1 MRMCEISTF
10 RWQDAT
16 VTCERQLLA
25 IAHVPSNLALIS
37 GQATG
42 VVSPQS
48 SAFTF
53 TSGYTFFFHAN
64 EVLFP
69 PETTDE
75 SR

>member
-1 MRMCEISTF
+1 M
-10 RWQDAT
+10 

-25 IAHVPSNLALIS
+25 SAHVPASLAPRLALIS

-42 VVSPQS
+42 VVSPES
-48 SAFTF
+48 IAFEESAF
-53 TSGYTFFFHAN
+53 TSGYMFFFRAN
-64 EVLFP
+64 EALFP